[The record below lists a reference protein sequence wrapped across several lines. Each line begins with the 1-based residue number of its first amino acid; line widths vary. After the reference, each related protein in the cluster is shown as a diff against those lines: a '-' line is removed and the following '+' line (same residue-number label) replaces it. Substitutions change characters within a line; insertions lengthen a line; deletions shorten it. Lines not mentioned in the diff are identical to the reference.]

1 MANNLAAFNSQAWS
15 KSLIMNLDQINVM
28 LPLVNKDYEG
38 ELQNVGDTVQ
48 VRTLGSI
55 TMGPYAKSQTIN
67 YQDLAPVRE
76 PMTISDA
83 QYFAFKVDDLDKAQ
97 NDIDAMNAYTKRA
110 AVAMNNVIEAKLLS
124 FYASALPAN
133 KITAAAGAAIVLT
146 ATATDGTSVYD
157 NVVKARTRLGKQ
169 NVPMTGRWLVVDPDT
184 TALLLMDTLHFIR
197 ATDLGDKVVTEGSS
211 AFGGNRPGFIGR
223 IAGFDVYESNQVP
236 TDANGKYIQYGT
248 NMAISYA
255 AQLTEM
261 EAIRLETTFA
271 NSVRGLLLHDG
282 KVFNEAAKAFGTI
295 YAAK

>member
-1 MANNLAAFNSQAWS
+1 MANNLAAFNAQAWS
-15 KSLIMNLDQINVM
+15 KRLIHNLDQINVM
-28 LPLVNKDYEG
+28 LPLVNRDYEG
-38 ELQNVGDTVQ
+38 ELQNTGDTVQ

-55 TMGPYAKSQTIN
+55 TMGPYAKNQTVT

-83 QYFAFKVDDLDKAQ
+83 QYFSFKVDDLEKAQ
-97 NDIDAMNAYTKRA
+97 TDISVMDAYTGRA
-110 AVAMNNVIEAKLLS
+110 AVSMNNVIEAKLLS
-124 FYASALPAN
+124 FYAQALPAN

-146 ATATDGTSVYD
+146 STATDGTSVYD
-157 NVVKARTRLGKQ
+157 NFVKARTRLAIQ
-169 NVPMTGRWLVVDPDT
+169 NVPTVGRWAVVDPAT

-197 ATDLGDKVVTEGSS
+197 ATDLGDRVVTDGSS
-211 AFGGNRPGFIGR
+211 AFGGNRPGYIGR

-236 TDANGKYIQYGT
+236 TDANGKYLQYGT

-255 AQLTEM
+255 AQLTEV

-271 NSVRGLLLHDG
+271 TAVRGILLHDG
-282 KVFNEAAKAFGTI
+282 KVFGEASKAFGTI